1 MSNIQ
6 GSINQIDEVIAKELT
21 IDLSSGA
28 FYKEV
33 DDETLEM
40 ALVAMYENIEGWNA
54 RGVIIGRG
62 QALSRESQ
70 NLKRCDARLTC
81 SRIEEKNFTYG
92 NDISNT
98 IQMDRTTRIAENNI
112 TNVFFNFNRMGK
124 IKWQIYKK

>member
-40 ALVAMYENIEGWNA
+40 ALVAMDENIDGWNQ
-54 RGVIIGRG
+54 RGVIIGVG
-62 QALSRESQ
+62 
-70 NLKRCDARLTC
+70 
-81 SRIEEKNFTYG
+81 
-92 NDISNT
+92 
-98 IQMDRTTRIAENNI
+98 
-112 TNVFFNFNRMGK
+112 
-124 IKWQIYKK
+124 

>member
-1 MSNIQ
+1 MNIQ

-70 NLKRCDARLTC
+70 SLT
-81 SRIEEKNFTYG
+81 N
-92 NDISNT
+92 
-98 IQMDRTTRIAENNI
+98 
-112 TNVFFNFNRMGK
+112 
-124 IKWQIYKK
+124 

>member
-1 MSNIQ
+1 MNIQ

-54 RGVIIGRG
+54 RGVIY
-62 QALSRESQ
+62 E
-70 NLKRCDARLTC
+70 
-81 SRIEEKNFTYG
+81 
-92 NDISNT
+92 
-98 IQMDRTTRIAENNI
+98 
-112 TNVFFNFNRMGK
+112 RMGIQVK
-124 IKWQIYKK
+124 LFLSVG

>member
-1 MSNIQ
+1 MNIQ

-33 DDETLEM
+33 DDETLQM
-40 ALVAMYENIEGWNA
+40 ALTAMYENIEGWNA

-112 TNVFFNFNRMGK
+112 TNVLFNFNRMGK

>member
-1 MSNIQ
+1 MNIQ

-40 ALVAMYENIEGWNA
+40 ALVAMYENIEGWDA

-98 IQMDRTTRIAENNI
+98 IQMDRTTRNAENNI
-112 TNVFFNFNRMGK
+112 TNVFFNFKRMGK

>member
-1 MSNIQ
+1 MNIQ

-33 DDETLEM
+33 DDETLQM
-40 ALVAMYENIEGWNA
+40 ALTAMYENIEGWNA

>member
-1 MSNIQ
+1 MNIQ

-33 DDETLEM
+33 DDETLQM

>member
-1 MSNIQ
+1 MNIQ

-40 ALVAMYENIEGWNA
+40 ALVAMYENIEGGNA

-62 QALSRESQ
+62 
-70 NLKRCDARLTC
+70 
-81 SRIEEKNFTYG
+81 
-92 NDISNT
+92 
-98 IQMDRTTRIAENNI
+98 
-112 TNVFFNFNRMGK
+112 
-124 IKWQIYKK
+124 

>member
-40 ALVAMYENIEGWNA
+40 ALVAMYENIEGWNQ
-54 RGVIIGRG
+54 RGVIIGG
-62 QALSRESQ
+62 
-70 NLKRCDARLTC
+70 
-81 SRIEEKNFTYG
+81 G
-92 NDISNT
+92 
-98 IQMDRTTRIAENNI
+98 
-112 TNVFFNFNRMGK
+112 
-124 IKWQIYKK
+124 